1 MDDLTIGE
9 LDDTYMKNFEI
20 LETKYN
26 KFYNQSVNKI
36 KLFFIYINEDNE
48 IYSIKTGNENIDKSC
63 ITKERI
69 LYLIKNNQYN
79 LLNKHKLVS
88 LLKFNIDLHHTNLN
102 SFILNKTDE
111 NYLSSLKILD
121 TIKFNDT
128 IPLLS
133 DLNSLFFI
141 YNYLSKTNNSHNT
154 TKRIMI
160 TEKSNKSKTRRK

>member
-88 LLKFNIDLHHTNLN
+88 LLKFNIDLHHTKINE
-102 SFILNKTDE
+102 FILDIENE
-111 NYLSSLKILD
+111 NYLSSLKIVE
-121 TIKFNDT
+121 TIKFKDT

-133 DLNSLFFI
+133 ELNSIIFI
-141 YNYLSKTNNSHNT
+141 YNSISREKNVNNT
-154 TKRIMI
+154 TKKIII
-160 TEKSNKSKTRRK
+160 TNKCKTRRK

>member
-88 LLKFNIDLHHTNLN
+88 LLKFNKSSEGL
-102 SFILNKTDE
+102 ILQN
-111 NYLSSLKILD
+111 
-121 TIKFNDT
+121 
-128 IPLLS
+128 
-133 DLNSLFFI
+133 
-141 YNYLSKTNNSHNT
+141 
-154 TKRIMI
+154 
-160 TEKSNKSKTRRK
+160 